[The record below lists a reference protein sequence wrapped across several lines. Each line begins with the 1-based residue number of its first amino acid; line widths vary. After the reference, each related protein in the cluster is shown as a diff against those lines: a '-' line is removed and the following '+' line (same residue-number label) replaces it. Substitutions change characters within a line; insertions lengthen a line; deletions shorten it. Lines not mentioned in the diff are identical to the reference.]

1 MLYEVGNYVNPVG
14 RHRNS
19 YYIISHSELFGFTPM
34 QRKLIAVI
42 ARFQGNSR
50 PQLGDRLIKLLPAQ
64 IRSEAIKAIALLRVA
79 RSLNQGRRSAVR
91 LLRVTSREGNLVIT
105 MKAGRAGADLEVWA
119 AEKEVDY
126 FRAVFGR
133 ELVFRV
139 V

>member
-1 MLYEVGNYVNPVG
+1 MDNAAQVRKLALGLFDQTRARHRLEKGFREWSGAAAMLYEVGNYVNPVG

-64 IRSEAIKAIALLRVA
+64 IRSEAIKAIALLPVA
-79 RSLNQGRRSAVR
+79 RPLNHGPPPPVP
-91 LLRVTSREGNLVIT
+91 LLTFTPL
-105 MKAGRAGADLEVWA
+105 
-119 AEKEVDY
+119 
-126 FRAVFGR
+126 
-133 ELVFRV
+133 
-139 V
+139 